1 MSPVIIETTMPLV
14 TKLIVLCLLLYL
26 PVLFFTRVARR
37 GRAPLASAVVP
48 LTLTPLLLGAMAAG
62 WTLVKLSRLVPLT
75 GGSASRAAGLAEA
88 LALLVFGAVIA
99 AIVGAAALVSAYRTG
114 NPFRASA
121 ICFCASVAIVVAGC
135 IAVKHFTTIAIG
147 PPPQGRVRR
156 PALRVSLR
164 A

>member
-1 MSPVIIETTMPLV
+1 MPLI

-37 GRAPLASAVVP
+37 GGAPLASAVVP

-62 WTLVKLSRLVPLT
+62 WTLVKLSRGLPLT
-75 GGSASRAAGLAEA
+75 GGRAARAAGLAEA

-99 AIVGAAALVSAYRTG
+99 AIVGAAALISAYRTG
-114 NPFRASA
+114 HPFRASA
-121 ICFCASVAIVVAGC
+121 ICVCVSVAIVVAGC
-135 IAVKHFTTIAIG
+135 IAVKHFTAIAIG
-147 PPPQGRVRR
+147 PPLQGRVRGL
-156 PALRVSLR
+156 ALRVPLT